1 MELGPTDEGTKN
13 GHMAHMAKDCPVK
26 VNIRNLSEMHDH
38 WVHGPCDEQP
48 ADLKDLDEYKRN
60 AEIFYTDGA
69 RGLRNFYYPRTAD
82 EHADA
87 ADHYGKG
94 FLRLLCSEDGEE
106 FFLINLAHTYCVDVK
121 KGWK

>member
-13 GHMAHMAKDCPVK
+13 GHMAKDCPVK
-26 VNIRNLSEMHDH
+26 VNIRKFNDVHNH
-38 WVHGPCDEQP
+38 WVHGACDEQP

-60 AEIFYTDGA
+60 AEIFYTDGT
-69 RGLRNFYYPRTAD
+69 RGLRNFYSPRNYD

-87 ADHYGKG
+87 VDHYDKG
-94 FLRLLCSEDGEE
+94 FLRLLCSVDSED
-106 FFLINLAHTYCVDVK
+106 FILVNLAHTYAVDVK